1 MIVTERER
9 SLSPHARLNGYSYNA
24 LIEGVSSI
32 YIYNNDQNVAEGL
45 HSHFLD
51 SALTSADLP

>member
-1 MIVTERER
+1 MIVTERVR
-9 SLSPHARLNGYSYNA
+9 SLSPHARLNGYSCDA

-45 HSHFLD
+45 HSRFLD